1 MLISRANIALNA
13 VICMI
18 YFIFTLIMELWLLRI
33 VGFYISFLQSY
44 ILSYQ
49 QKLKLV
55 MRTVP
60 IRGKGIPISLFS
72 PVTLFAQY
80 SFKPSSDLSEML
92 LRPLQLEI

>member
-1 MLISRANIALNA
+1 MVEYSQFAKGSS
-13 VICMI
+13 
-18 YFIFTLIMELWLLRI
+18 TLGWIPFSI
-33 VGFYISFLQSY
+33 N

-55 MRTVP
+55 MRTLP
-60 IRGKGIPISLFS
+60 TRGKGIPISLFS

>member
-1 MLISRANIALNA
+1 MVEYS
-13 VICMI
+13 
-18 YFIFTLIMELWLLRI
+18 
-33 VGFYISFLQSY
+33 
-44 ILSYQ
+44 Q

-60 IRGKGIPISLFS
+60 TRGKGIPISLFS
-72 PVTLFAQY
+72 PVTLFAQD

>member
-1 MLISRANIALNA
+1 
-13 VICMI
+13 MI
-18 YFIFTLIMELWLLRI
+18 LL
-33 VGFYISFLQSY
+33 YISTVEYSQFAKGSSTLGWILFSIN

-60 IRGKGIPISLFS
+60 TRGKGILIIFS
-72 PVTLFAQY
+72 PVTLFAQD

-92 LRPLQLEI
+92 LRTLQLEI